1 MESEAN
7 FRLLRDGENTIP
19 RAADLPVWV
28 KFILC
33 FFGGFNPLLW
43 VASVF
48 VFLSYEPFGTPP
60 SNIYNLALFI
70 TLLLVISVAGL
81 FNFYQEVQSSQVLA
95 FFNKL
100 APSDCNVRRGGE
112 VKSMQPS
119 KLVVGDIVL
128 LETGI
133 RVPADLRIIESSGLK
148 IDKSMLTGENE
159 PFSLYCDPVPDST
172 IMLQSTNMAFM
183 GCNVVDGTGIGVVL
197 VSGKD
202 SQLAK
207 IIDKIADGNNR
218 LSNLQRELNNF
229 VLLIGILALIT
240 TAIVVSEWAGY
251 LNVKHY
257 GFMTTSTMIADA
269 ISVIVAYVPEG
280 LPVSLSTG
288 LTLIG
293 RRLCLKHR
301 VVVKKMSIIETVGCM
316 SMLCTDKTGT
326 ITQNKMTVTK
336 IVNSNDIINVLEG
349 SISTK
354 LGDALCERLYAIA
367 CLCNQSTLNDTTGEV
382 VGGNGVDRS
391 LLKFLLAEK
400 VYNTV
405 RKDYEVKCRV
415 PFSSTTKT
423 AMTVVKKKSCN
434 AVVVTVKGAPEYVLE
449 KCTHYVDPSSGKKEI
464 LTPEIAE
471 KILSNVRIVSDMG
484 ERVVA
489 LGESPVLS
497 QDIYHFK
504 YEYSTYPKPNF
515 PVTGFIFIG
524 CVSVSDPPKPEVK
537 VSVVVKI
544 VVHTIANCVSL

>member
-1 MESEAN
+1 MLYSFVTGLVESEAN
-7 FRLLRDGENTIP
+7 FRLLRDGENAIP

-70 TLLLVISVAGL
+70 TLLLVITVAGL

-100 APSDCNVRRGGE
+100 APSDCNVRRGGG
-112 VKSMQPS
+112 VKVMSPN
-119 KLVVGDIVL
+119 KLVVGDLVL

-133 RVPADLRIIESSGLK
+133 RVPADMRIIESNGLK
-148 IDKSMLTGENE
+148 IDKSMLTGESE
-159 PFSLYCDPVPDST
+159 PFSLYKDPVPDSVV
-172 IMLQSTNMAFM
+172 MLQSTNMAFM

-207 IIDKIADGNNR
+207 IVDKIASGNNR
-218 LSNLQRELNNF
+218 LTNLQRELNNF
-229 VLLIGILALIT
+229 VMIIGGLALCT

-251 LNVKHY
+251 LNVSHK
-257 GFMTTSTMIADA
+257 GFMTPSTMIADA
-269 ISVIVAYVPEG
+269 ISVLVAYVPEG
-280 LPVSLSTG
+280 LPVSLATG

-293 RRLCLKHR
+293 RRLCLQHR

-336 IVNSNDIINVLEG
+336 IVNSGEIINVLEG
-349 SISTK
+349 KVVSK
-354 LGDALCERLYAIA
+354 LGESLCERLYAIA
-367 CLCNQSTLNDTTGEV
+367 CLCNQSTINDSTGAI
-382 VGGNGVDRS
+382 VGGNGVDRA
-391 LLKFLLAEK
+391 LLQFMISEK
-400 VYNTV
+400 VYNST
-405 RKDYEVKCRV
+405 RKDYEIKCRV
-415 PFSSTTKT
+415 PFSSVTKT

-449 KCTHYVDPSSGKKEI
+449 KCTHYVDPSTGKKEI

-471 KILSNVRIVSDMG
+471 KILANIRIVSDMG

-497 QDIYHFK
+497 QDVYHFK
-504 YEYSTYPKPNF
+504 YEYTTYPKPNF

-524 CVSVSDPPKPEVK
+524 CFSVSDPPKPEVK
-537 VSVVVKI
+537 V
-544 VVHTIANCVSL
+544 